1 MKYFKVKPDIT
12 KHTLNKLNFIQA
24 GKFKSKMV
32 YEKRVELPFN
42 INPFEN
48 LINCDT
54 NDCIVLTAHASK
66 PLKKHYKTS
75 HNLYFV
81 SAHSDYP
88 GITDIILTNTKSLK
102 KVISAVKTARE
113 NHDEFGKFI
122 MDNQKKKP
130 ELQIIKNVKNIFK
143 L

>member
-1 MKYFKVKPDIT
+1 MQYFKIKPDI
-12 KHTLNKLNFIQA
+12 KKYTLEKLNFIQA
-24 GKFKSKMV
+24 GKFKSNKV
-32 YEKRVELPFN
+32 YEKRIELPFN
-42 INPFEN
+42 INPFKN
-48 LINCDT
+48 LINSDT

-66 PLKKHYKTS
+66 PLKKYFNTS
-75 HNLYFV
+75 HNLYSV
-81 SAHSDYP
+81 SVNSDYP

-102 KVISAVKTARE
+102 KIISAAKTARE